1 MKLHIDSPRLA
12 DKSIKIRLILVL
24 EILISLYV
32 DSFCQNKV
40 DHKYTKGR
48 P

>member
-40 DHKYTKGR
+40 DHK
-48 P
+48 